1 MWVFKFRMD
10 KGKKKLKKRPHVET
24 VAQKESDKGLLGAD
38 VRKKQKQS
46 AEIATIIQYRSASDE
61 EVMEEQDEFLQS
73 SYPQNRILA
82 NSVAHAGLI
91 SDPIMAS
98 SASSSPTSQS
108 SQESSHPTSGS
119 SPSSEVEAQAVKVK
133 AIYSNS
139 EVNSDDCSVSFVI
152 NAEQRPETLLDGQG
166 DHVTSYV
173 VIIMAILQSASDIGI
188 RSAICNLQNLAST
201 LLDGQFAVEEPK
213 TYKAGFRKE
222 IKKLLRKNDEMSE
235 EQYRETVLSLKFR
248 KVSILAKHLA
258 DIAKQMLIVLQQ
270 APLTTTFS
278 KGRENKSITEGIDA
292 KNAAYAL
299 VALSRVCEISSM
311 EDLYFLEKLP
321 SILNSL
327 SKLKRNTMDTAD
339 DHAIRYGLRIFMGN
353 YQQVDVFLEN
363 REELQLIM
371 KKYNE
376 GEKLNEQ
383 EKSLVKESKQWFS
396 NIKEKI
402 LKYQP
407 EIVAK
412 QIGFLFDYQSC
423 TLF

>member
-1 MWVFKFRMD
+1 
-10 KGKKKLKKRPHVET
+10 
-24 VAQKESDKGLLGAD
+24 
-38 VRKKQKQS
+38 
-46 AEIATIIQYRSASDE
+46 
-61 EVMEEQDEFLQS
+61 
-73 SYPQNRILA
+73 
-82 NSVAHAGLI
+82 
-91 SDPIMAS
+91 
-98 SASSSPTSQS
+98 
-108 SQESSHPTSGS
+108 
-119 SPSSEVEAQAVKVK
+119 
-133 AIYSNS
+133 
-139 EVNSDDCSVSFVI
+139 
-152 NAEQRPETLLDGQG
+152 
-166 DHVTSYV
+166 
-173 VIIMAILQSASDIGI
+173 
-188 RSAICNLQNLAST
+188 
-201 LLDGQFAVEEPK
+201 
-213 TYKAGFRKE
+213 
-222 IKKLLRKNDEMSE
+222 
-235 EQYRETVLSLKFR
+235 
-248 KVSILAKHLA
+248 
-258 DIAKQMLIVLQQ
+258 MLIVLQQ